1 MKRILLLF
9 FFLVTISVTSTYA
22 QKAKAEVSREGGG
35 SYRVSEQHG
44 VGVLAELVLSPVSQ
58 ASLVVGYHFNPH
70 FFWGGGVGL
79 FIPWFGGK
87 PYIDS
92 TIPVFADMRVSFGDW
107 RWSPYL
113 GAKVGFF
120 PGQKATKRSFEW
132 KEDMYLSPSIGV
144 RLRNRDRSKRSSFW
158 LALATQLTYVE
169 WPYIPFLQLGYSF

>member
-1 MKRILLLF
+1 MKRIILLF
-9 FFLVTISVTSTYA
+9 FFLVTISGTFTYA
-22 QKAKAEVSREGGG
+22 QKAEVSGEGRE
-35 SYRVSEQHG
+35 SYRVSEQRG
-44 VGVLAELVLSPVSQ
+44 VGVLAELALSPMSQ

-70 FFWGGGVGL
+70 IFFGAGAGL

-92 TIPVFADMRVSFGDW
+92 TIPVFADMRVSIGDW

-120 PGQKATKRSFEW
+120 PGKKAANRSFEW
-132 KEDMYLSPSIGV
+132 KDDMYLSPSIGV
-144 RLRNRDRSKRSSFW
+144 RLRNRDRSKRSSYW
-158 LALATQLTYVE
+158 LALTTQLTYVE